1 MTLKYALYG
10 ICFGW
15 LLMPRWRTRGL
26 KVPSSV
32 IAYATSLIGALLI
45 SFYFHYNK
53 QAWIFVIG
61 MSTQLIVVAAVKWI
75 MYLAANLGRKIR
87 R

>member
-10 ICFGW
+10 LCFGW
-15 LLMPRWRTRGL
+15 LLMPRWKTRGL
-26 KVPSSV
+26 KIPLSV
-32 IAYATSLIGALLI
+32 IAYATAVIAAILIT
-45 SFYFHYNK
+45 YFLQYNK

-61 MSTQLIVVAAVKWI
+61 MSTQLIIFAASKWLL
-75 MYLAANLGRKIR
+75 YFAANLGRKIR